1 MTVLTISS
9 VGPHD
14 FELCLR
20 IARSFSPELFQDFSV
35 LRAAVRI
42 QDNPTV
48 LEMRQIR
55 RDPPALEIRTALPNR
70 AAEVKRIARWI
81 IFADLDLRPFYRIA
95 ASHSIL
101 GTITK
106 ELHGLKPMRPASLF
120 EMLVIAITEQQISLA
135 AAYRIRTRIIER
147 YGDRVNGLWV
157 FPTPRRLSESSVAE
171 LMTCGLSQRKAEYVQ
186 GIAVKVADGLLDLDQ
201 LAAMSDEDVRFLLLQ
216 VRGLGPWSAEYF
228 LVRGLSRPD
237 RVPADDLGIRSVVGR
252 YLGRGHRLSPQG
264 TLRKLSAFKPYRGL
278 AAFYLLAHERRSK
291 YPEEKT
297 YGRKNSLF

>member
-1 MTVLTISS
+1 MTVLVISS

-20 IARSFSPELFQDFSV
+20 AARSFSPDLFQDLS
-35 LRAAVRI
+35 
-42 QDNPTV
+42 V

-55 RDPPALEIRTALPNR
+55 RKPPTLEIRTPLPNS
-70 AAEVKRIARWI
+70 APEVKRLARWI

-95 ASHSIL
+95 ASHPIL

-120 EMLVIAITEQQISLA
+120 EMLVIAITEQQISMA

-147 YGDRVNGLWV
+147 YGERVNGLWV
-157 FPTPRRLSESSVAE
+157 FPTPQRLSEGSVAE
-171 LMTCGLSQRKAEYVQ
+171 LMTCGLSQRKAEYVK
-186 GIAVKVADGLLDLDQ
+186 GVAYEVANGLLDLGRLEQ
-201 LAAMSDEDVRFLLLQ
+201 MSDDDVRYLLLQ
-216 VRGLGPWSAEYF
+216 IRGLGPWSAEYF

-237 RVPADDLGIRSVVGR
+237 RVPADDLGVRSVVGR
-252 YLGRGHRLSPQG
+252 YLGRGQRLSPQG

-278 AAFYLLAHERRSK
+278 AAFYLLAYARRNVGSVMK
-291 YPEEKT
+291 I
-297 YGRKNSLF
+297 